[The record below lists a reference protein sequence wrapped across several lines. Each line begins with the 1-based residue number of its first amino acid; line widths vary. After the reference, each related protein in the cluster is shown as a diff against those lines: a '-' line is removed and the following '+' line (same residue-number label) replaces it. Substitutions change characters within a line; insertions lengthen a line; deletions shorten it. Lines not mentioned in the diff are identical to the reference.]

1 MSYVIGGSNGE
12 ASAFEKTI
20 ANFAIEVL
28 HENLGIVQD
37 TNIVTPQQGVTFRVP
52 QLAPVSFGDYDDS
65 TGDGMTLLSQ
75 NPVMDSASITA
86 TPCLA
91 QTTFSSFYDEV
102 TSFDFA
108 AGLGSDMA
116 KAYAEK
122 VDQRV
127 LKAFQG
133 FKATTGDTN
142 YTVGNTVGS
151 VTVNYGDGF
160 DRVKEIGAVELA
172 AAGAT
177 LTGHEATSANTVV
190 GLINLVIKKWRLS
203 RNSGAPLIVLS
214 PVEESR
220 LLAELTNVASVGAS
234 GAMGVGA
241 LSAAGNELQTTGM
254 IRNFNGATI
263 KFTTFLSSDS
273 RATLGGSAAAVKVGG
288 AFGPQA
294 LYTVMVAGLTMKLRE
309 MPNPAFYSLTGTGLL
324 GSGVGSKAR
333 GLAINIA

>member
-1 MSYVIGGSNGE
+1 
-12 ASAFEKTI
+12 
-20 ANFAIEVL
+20 
-28 HENLGIVQD
+28 LGIVQD

-75 NPVMDSASITA
+75 NPVMDSSSITA

-91 QTTFSSFYDEV
+91 QTTFSSFYDEI

-116 KAYAEK
+116 KAYSEK

-133 FKATTGDTN
+133 FNATTADVN
-142 YTVGNTVGS
+142 YTTGNA
-151 VTVNYGDGF
+151 YGDGF
-160 DRVKEIGAVELA
+160 DRIKEIGAVELV
-172 AAGAT
+172 AAGT
-177 LTGHEATSANTVV
+177 SVTGHEATSANTVV
-190 GLINLVIKKWRLS
+190 GLINLIIKKWRLS
-203 RNSGAPLIVLS
+203 RNPGAPLIVLS

-220 LLAELTNVASVGAS
+220 LLAELTNTASVGS
-234 GAMGVGA
+234 TGAMGVGA
-241 LSAAGNELQTTGM
+241 LSTAGNELQTTGM

-263 KFTTFLSSDS
+263 KFTTFLSTAS
-273 RATLGGSAAAVKVGG
+273 RSTLGGVAAPVKVGG

-324 GSGVGSKAR
+324 GAGVGSKAR
-333 GLAINIA
+333 GLAINVA

>member
-91 QTTFSSFYDEV
+91 QTTFSSFYDEI

-108 AGLGSDMA
+108 ASLGSDMA
-116 KAYAEK
+116 KAYSEK

-127 LKAFQG
+127 LKSFQG

-142 YTVGNTVGS
+142 YTTGTTVGS
-151 VTVNYGDGF
+151 VTVDYGDGF
-160 DRVKEIGAVELA
+160 ARVKAVGAVDLMAAGGDPSGHTDA
-172 AAGAT
+172 AA
-177 LTGHEATSANTVV
+177 TVV
-190 GLINLVIKKWRLS
+190 SLINLIIKKWRLS
-203 RNSGAPLIVLS
+203 RNPGAPLIVLS
-214 PVEESR
+214 PIEESR
-220 LLAELTNVASVGAS
+220 LLAELTDISSVGS
-234 GAMGVGA
+234 TGAMGVGA

-263 KFTTFLSSDS
+263 KFTTFLSSAS
-273 RATLGGSAAAVKVGG
+273 RAVAGASPASVKIGA

-294 LYTVMVAGLTMKLRE
+294 IYTVMVAGLTMKLRE

-324 GSGVGSKAR
+324 GAGVGAQSR

>member
-1 MSYVIGGSNGE
+1 MSYVIGGSAGE

-37 TNIVTPQQGVTFRVP
+37 TEIVTPQQGTTYRVP
-52 QLAPVSFGDYDDS
+52 NLAPVSFGDYDDS

-75 NPVMDSASITA
+75 NPVLDSKSITA

-91 QTTFSSFYDEV
+91 QTTFSSFYDEI

-108 AGLGSDMA
+108 ASLGSDMA

-127 LKAFQG
+127 LKAFQE
-133 FKATTGDTN
+133 FKADIGDTN
-142 YTVGNTVGS
+142 YNLNGNGA
-151 VTVNYGDGF
+151 YGDGF
-160 DRVKEIGAVELA
+160 DRISAIGAVELID
-172 AAGAT
+172 AAGNIDANHT
-177 LTGHEATSANTVV
+177 ASCSKTVTSLVN
-190 GLINLVIKKWRLS
+190 LIIKKWRLA
-203 RNSGAPLIVLS
+203 RNPGAPIIVLS

-220 LLAELTNVASVGAS
+220 FLSELTNTAAVGA
-234 GAMGVGA
+234 GGGTVGA

-263 KFTTFLSSDS
+263 KFTTFLSSAS
-273 RATLGGSAAAVKVGG
+273 RAVNAAGATSVKIGA
-288 AFGPQA
+288 AFGPRS
-294 LYTVMVAGLTMKLRE
+294 LFTVMVAGLTMKLRE

-324 GSGVGSKAR
+324 GAGVGSTAR
-333 GLAINIA
+333 GMAINIAA